1 MALLSEVLRPGRFR
15 VLFVDG
21 EGPEVTR
28 LKRLGLCEQQ
38 SLEVVSTGNP
48 LIVSVAGTRLGIS
61 RSVTDQ
67 ISVEPESEQSR
78 PSGEETQ

>member
-15 VLFVDG
+15 VLFVSG

-28 LKRLGLCEQQ
+28 LKRLGLCEQH
-38 SLEVVSTGNP
+38 SVEVVSTGNP
-48 LIVSVAGTRLGIS
+48 LIISVAGTRLGIS

-67 ISVEPESEQSR
+67 ISVEPDIDQSVR
-78 PSGEETQ
+78 SDEDSR

>member
-15 VLFVDG
+15 VLFVSG

-38 SLEVVSTGNP
+38 SVEVVSTGNP
-48 LIVSVAGTRLGIS
+48 LIISVAGTRLGIS

-67 ISVEPESEQSR
+67 ISVEPDIDQSVR
-78 PSGEETQ
+78 SDEDSR

>member
-48 LIVSVAGTRLGIS
+48 LIVSVAGTRRGIS

-67 ISVEPESEQSR
+67 ISVEPKSEQNRLSDEESR
-78 PSGEETQ
+78 

>member
-15 VLFVDG
+15 VLFVSG

-38 SLEVVSTGNP
+38 SVEVVSTGNP
-48 LIVSVAGTRLGIS
+48 LIISVAGTRLGIS

-67 ISVEPESEQSR
+67 ISVEPDIDQSAR
-78 PSGEETQ
+78 SDEDSR

>member
-15 VLFVDG
+15 VLFVSG

-38 SLEVVSTGNP
+38 SVEVVSTGNP
-48 LIVSVAGTRLGIS
+48 LIISVAGTRLGIS

-67 ISVEPESEQSR
+67 ISVEPDIGQSVR
-78 PSGEETQ
+78 SDEDSR

>member
-15 VLFVDG
+15 VLFVSG

-38 SLEVVSTGNP
+38 SVEVVSTGNP
-48 LIVSVAGTRLGIS
+48 LIISVAGTRLGIS

-67 ISVEPESEQSR
+67 ISVEPDINQSVR
-78 PSGEETQ
+78 SDEDSR

>member
-15 VLFVDG
+15 VLFVAG

-48 LIVSVAGTRLGIS
+48 LIVCVAGTRLGIS
-61 RSVTDQ
+61 QSVTGQITVEQETDHDACDAEGDQ
-67 ISVEPESEQSR
+67 
-78 PSGEETQ
+78 

>member
-1 MALLSEVLRPGRFR
+1 MALLSEVLSPGRFR

-38 SLEVVSTGNP
+38 SVEVVSTGNP

-67 ISVEPESEQSR
+67 ISVEPETDQSGR
-78 PSGEETQ
+78 SDEGSR

>member
-21 EGPEVTR
+21 VGPEVTR

-67 ISVEPESEQSR
+67 ISVEPETDQSG
-78 PSGEETQ
+78 PSDEESR